1 MCMRLVPAASLEE
14 RVLPLEF
21 ILGEVV
27 TREWALWQ
35 LIKQK
40 LKDSDSLE
48 SSKEFSD
55 LVMR

>member
-1 MCMRLVPAASLEE
+1 MRLVPAASLEE